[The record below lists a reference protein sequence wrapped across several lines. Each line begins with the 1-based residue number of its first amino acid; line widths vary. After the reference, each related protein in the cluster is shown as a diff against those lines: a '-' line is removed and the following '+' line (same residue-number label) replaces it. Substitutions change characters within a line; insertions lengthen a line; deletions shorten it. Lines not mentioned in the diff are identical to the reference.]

1 MTTSRPSLLTRTAT
15 IALTALA
22 ATLLVAPPAWPQTIE
37 LQSQLSAWTI
47 LNAEDSATS
56 VFGLRYLP
64 AFTIGK
70 AFANERTVDAEISAN
85 AYVSGPF
92 GDATDLETSGRMKP
106 YRAWARYKTSR
117 YEARVGLQKLNF
129 GSATLLRPLMW
140 FDSVDPRDPL
150 QITDGVYGGL
160 FRYYLPNKA
169 TIWAWGL
176 YGNTSLKGSEANPT
190 REHTPEFG
198 GRFEAPVPRG
208 QLAFTT
214 HHREA
219 DLSRGL
225 VGSIDRQSPF
235 TPEHRYGLDGK
246 WDVGIGLWFE
256 GMVSH
261 QTESSVARPDQRALD
276 VGVDY
281 TFGLGNGLY
290 VLGEYFI
297 FDSSRGV
304 FGPGEGARLVAAT
317 TLRYPIGLL
326 DAVSGIVYFDRV
338 RSESYRFVS
347 WQRTYDRW
355 QFYLMGFW
363 NPPQAAIQ
371 PGGGGQS
378 VGQSPLSGRGV
389 QMIAVF
395 NHHWVRR

>member
-1 MTTSRPSLLTRTAT
+1 MTPLTVF
-15 IALTALA
+15 LA
-22 ATLLVAPPAWPQTIE
+22 VFAAIPAWSQTLD
-37 LQSQLSAWTI
+37 LQGQLSAWTI
-47 LNAEDSATS
+47 FNFEASTPS
-56 VFGLRYLP
+56 VFGVRYLP
-64 AFTIGK
+64 TF
-70 AFANERTVDAEISAN
+70 TVDKALPEDRKADVELSAN
-85 AYVSGPF
+85 AYGAGPLGEATGVEASGK
-92 GDATDLETSGRMKP
+92 LKP
-106 YRAWARYKTSR
+106 YRAWGRYKTSR
-117 YEARVGLQKLNF
+117 YEVRVGLQKLNF

-150 QITDGVYGGL
+150 QITDGVYAGL

-176 YGNTSLKGSEANPT
+176 YGNTSLKGSETNPT

-219 DLSRGL
+219 DLSRGVIGTL
-225 VGSIDRQSPF
+225 DLQSAF

-261 QTESSVARPDQRALD
+261 QTATGVPRPDQRALD
-276 VGVDY
+276 IGADY

-290 VLGEYFI
+290 VLGEYFL
-297 FDSSRGV
+297 FDSTSSIL
-304 FGPGEGARLVAAT
+304 GPGQGARLVAAT
-317 TLRYPIGLL
+317 FRYPVGLL
-326 DAVSGIVYFDRV
+326 DSVSGITYFDTGR
-338 RSESYRFVS
+338 RESYRFVN

-355 QFYLMGFW
+355 QFYFMGFW
-363 NPPQAAIQ
+363 NPRQAAIQ
-371 PGGGGQS
+371 PGGGAGEGGTS
-378 VGQSPLSGRGV
+378 AGRSPLSGRGV
-389 QMIAVF
+389 QLMAVF